1 MNKVY
6 TFKKDI
12 LFKNNIYEILSIA
25 LDKTFSV
32 DGYTIRGEFNIS
44 GDYLI
49 KESEQD
55 TFNINIP
62 YLNYIEDVYDVS
74 NITVDIDDFYYDV
87 KDDNRLCVNIDVL
100 VDGLEEKENRDF
112 IEEVEAKGEL
122 IEDDDDDDDDDLAFA
137 SLDNDRPNH
146 YLDSDN
152 TDAFVTYR
160 VCIVREGDTLESIT
174 DKYAV
179 SLDTLKEYNI
189 INEINPGDK
198 LIIPY
203 ERN

>member
-1 MNKVY
+1 MKKVY
-6 TFKKDI
+6 TFKKDV

-49 KESEQD
+49 KENEQD

-122 IEDDDDDDDDDLAFA
+122 IEDDDDDDDLELA
-137 SLDNDRPNH
+137 SLSNDRPNH
-146 YLDSDN
+146 YFSSDEDS
-152 TDAFVTYR
+152 AFITYR
-160 VCIVREGDTLESIT
+160 VCIVREGDTLDSIT
-174 DKYAV
+174 NKYAV

-203 ERN
+203 ERD

>member
-1 MNKVY
+1 MKKVY

-203 ERN
+203 ERD

>member
-1 MNKVY
+1 MKKVY

-179 SLDTLKEYNI
+179 TLDTLKEYNI

-203 ERN
+203 ERD